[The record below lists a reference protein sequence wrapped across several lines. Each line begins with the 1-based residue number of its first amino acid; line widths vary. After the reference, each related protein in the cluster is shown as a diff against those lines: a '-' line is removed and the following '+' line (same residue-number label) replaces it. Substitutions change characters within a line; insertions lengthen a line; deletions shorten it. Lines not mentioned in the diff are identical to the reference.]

1 MPAIAA
7 AAALLA
13 LAGCGGS
20 DDNFASAP
28 ATTQPAAPEQVRV
41 QVGDA
46 AVTAE
51 VADDSFERARGLS
64 GRPHLSRDEGML
76 FLLPDD
82 APTFWMK
89 GMRFGLDIVWIR
101 GRHVV
106 DVTARIPA
114 PRSGTPDSRLKTY
127 SPSRAAN
134 NALEVRAGWAARNG
148 VSVGD
153 PVRVQDIP

>member
-1 MPAIAA
+1 MFAIAA
-7 AAALLA
+7 LGALVA

-20 DDNFASAP
+20 EGK
-28 ATTQPAAPEQVRV
+28 PAASTPAAQLPTVERVHV

-46 AVTAE
+46 TVKAE
-51 VADDSFERARGLS
+51 VADDSLERARGLS
-64 GRPHLSRDEGML
+64 GRPRLGPDEGML

-101 GRHVV
+101 GRRVV
-106 DVTARIPA
+106 DVTGRIPA

-134 NALEVRAGWAARNG
+134 NALEVRAGWAARNRVG
-148 VSVGD
+148 VGD
-153 PVRVQDIP
+153 LVRVQDIP

>member
-1 MPAIAA
+1 MFAIVALG
-7 AAALLA
+7 ALLA

-20 DDNFASAP
+20 EDKPAAVTP
-28 ATTQPAAPEQVRV
+28 ATQTPAPERVRV

-46 AVTAE
+46 VVQAE
-51 VADDSFERARGLS
+51 VADDPSERAQGLS
-64 GRPHLSRDEGML
+64 GRPPLGRDEGML

-82 APTFWMK
+82 QPTFWMK

-101 GRHVV
+101 GRRVV
-106 DVTARIPA
+106 DVTDRIPA

-134 NALEVRAGWAARNG
+134 NALEVRAGWAARNRVG
-148 VSVGD
+148 VGD
-153 PVRVQDIP
+153 LVRVQDIP

>member
-1 MPAIAA
+1 MFAIV
-7 AAALLA
+7 ALGALVA

-20 DDNFASAP
+20 EDKSAATP
-28 ATTQPAAPEQVRV
+28 ATQPPAPELVRV
-41 QVGDA
+41 HVGDA
-46 AVTAE
+46 VVKAE
-51 VADDSFERARGLS
+51 VADDPSERSQGLS
-64 GRPHLSRDEGML
+64 GRAPLGRDEGML

-82 APTFWMK
+82 QPTFWMK

-101 GRHVV
+101 GRRVV

-134 NALEVRAGWAARNG
+134 NALEVRAGWAARNRVG
-148 VSVGD
+148 VGD
-153 PVRVQDIP
+153 LVRVQDIP

>member
-1 MPAIAA
+1 MFAIAA
-7 AAALLA
+7 LGALVA

-20 DDNFASAP
+20 EDKSAATP
-28 ATTQPAAPEQVRV
+28 ATQPPAPERVRV
-41 QVGDA
+41 HVGD
-46 AVTAE
+46 VVVQAE
-51 VADDSFERARGLS
+51 VADDPSERSQGLS
-64 GRPHLSRDEGML
+64 GRVPLGRDEGML

-101 GRHVV
+101 GRRVV
-106 DVTARIPA
+106 DVTDRIPA

-134 NALEVRAGWAARNG
+134 NALEVRAGWAVRNG

-153 PVRVQDIP
+153 LVRVQDIP

>member
-1 MPAIAA
+1 MFAIAA
-7 AAALLA
+7 LSALVA

-20 DDNFASAP
+20 DDKPAAASP
-28 ATTQPAAPEQVRV
+28 ATQTPAPERVRV
-41 QVGDA
+41 QVGDV
-46 AVTAE
+46 AVEAE
-51 VADDSFERARGLS
+51 VADDSLERARGLS
-64 GRPHLSRDEGML
+64 GRSGLGRDEGML

-101 GRHVV
+101 GRRVV
-106 DVTARIPA
+106 DVTGRIPA
-114 PRSGTPDSRLKTY
+114 PRPGTPESRLKTY

-134 NALEVRAGWAARNG
+134 NALEVRAGWAARNR

-153 PVRVQDIP
+153 LVRVQDIP